1 MYNFEYADSDCFE
14 TLKKYDKHIS
24 EEMLYKKIN
33 DKEVIIVKADDKI
46 IGWLRYGYFWD
57 SIPFMNM
64 LVIDENYRGKG
75 IGKELVVFLERDM
88 KAKGHKF
95 IMTSTLSNEMAQHFY
110 RKLGYK
116 DSGSLI
122 LENEA
127 LEIIFTKKL
136 Y

>member
-1 MYNFEYADSDCFE
+1 
-14 TLKKYDKHIS
+14 
-24 EEMLYKKIN
+24 MLYKKIY
-33 DKEVIIVKADDKI
+33 DKEVIIVKAADKI

-64 LVIDENYRGKG
+64 LVMDENYRGKG
-75 IGKELVVFLERDM
+75 IGKKLVTFWERDM
-88 KAKGHKF
+88 KANGHEF

-127 LEIIFTKKL
+127 LEIIFTKEL
-136 Y
+136 

>member
-1 MYNFEYADSDCFE
+1 MYKFEYADSDCFE
-14 TLKKYDKHIS
+14 KLKKNDKHIS
-24 EEMLYKKIN
+24 EEMLYKKIY

-64 LVIDENYRGKG
+64 LVMDENYRGKG
-75 IGKELVVFLERDM
+75 IGKKLVTFWERDM
-88 KAKGHKF
+88 KANGHEF

-127 LEIIFTKKL
+127 LEIIFTKEL
-136 Y
+136 

>member
-1 MYNFEYADSDCFE
+1 MYNYEYADSDCFE
-14 TLKKYDKHIS
+14 KLKNYDKHIS
-24 EEMLYKKIN
+24 EKMLYKKIN

-64 LVIDENYRGKG
+64 LVMDENYRGKG
-75 IGKELVVFLERDM
+75 IGKELVGFWEEDM
-88 KAKGHKF
+88 KAKGHK
-95 IMTSTLSNEMAQHFY
+95 IVMTSTLSNEMAQHFY

-127 LEIIFTKKL
+127 LEIIFTKEL
-136 Y
+136 

>member
-1 MYNFEYADSDCFE
+1 MYKFEYADSDCFE
-14 TLKKYDKHIS
+14 KLKKYDKNIS
-24 EEMLYKKIN
+24 EEMLYKKIY
-33 DKEVIIVKADDKI
+33 DKEVIIVKAADKI

-64 LVIDENYRGKG
+64 LVMDENYRGKG
-75 IGKELVVFLERDM
+75 IGKKLVTFWERDM
-88 KAKGHKF
+88 KANGHEF

-127 LEIIFTKKL
+127 LEIIFTKEL
-136 Y
+136 

>member
-1 MYNFEYADSDCFE
+1 MYNYEYADSDCFE
-14 TLKKYDKHIS
+14 KLKNYDKHIS
-24 EEMLYKKIN
+24 EKMLYKKIN
-33 DKEVIIVKADDKI
+33 DKEVIIVKAADKI

-64 LVIDENYRGKG
+64 LVMDENYRGKG
-75 IGKELVVFLERDM
+75 IGKKLVTFWERDM
-88 KAKGHKF
+88 KANGHEF

-127 LEIIFTKKL
+127 LEIIFTKEL
-136 Y
+136 

>member
-1 MYNFEYADSDCFE
+1 MYKFEYADSDCFE
-14 TLKKYDKHIS
+14 KIKKYDKNIS
-24 EEMLYKKIN
+24 EEMLYKKIK
-33 DKEVIIVKADDKI
+33 DKEVIIVKAADKI

-64 LVIDENYRGKG
+64 LVMDENYRGKG
-75 IGKELVVFLERDM
+75 IGKKLVTFWERDM
-88 KAKGHKF
+88 KANGHEF

-127 LEIIFTKKL
+127 LEIIFTKEL
-136 Y
+136 